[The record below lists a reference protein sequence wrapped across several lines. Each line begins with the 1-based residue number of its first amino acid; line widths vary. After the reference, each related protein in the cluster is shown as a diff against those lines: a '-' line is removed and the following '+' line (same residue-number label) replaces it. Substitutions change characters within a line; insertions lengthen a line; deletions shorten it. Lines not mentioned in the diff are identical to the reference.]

1 MSRPRKMAEQPG
13 RRPAGRRRCVYALPR
28 KRLAFSLLLVATA
41 AFYPSHL
48 FAQEYESSEY
58 DLKAAILFNLVK
70 FVEWPPTSYPDARAP
85 TVVCTL
91 GKEPFGPALDRF
103 ASGNSASGRRFVVRR
118 LRDEEDSHGCHL
130 VYISSSERKLLPE
143 ILKSLEGSHV
153 LTVGET
159 EQFAVHGGMVQLTME
174 NKQVHFTI
182 NLGVAS
188 REELRIRSGLLALS
202 KIIGSAGIAPTESGL
217 AR

>member
-1 MSRPRKMAEQPG
+1 M
-13 RRPAGRRRCVYALPR
+13 
-28 KRLAFSLLLVATA
+28 
-41 AFYPSHL
+41 
-48 FAQEYESSEY
+48 
-58 DLKAAILFNLVK
+58 
-70 FVEWPPTSYPDARAP
+70 
-85 TVVCTL
+85 
-91 GKEPFGPALDRF
+91 
-103 ASGNSASGRRFVVRR
+103 RR

>member
-1 MSRPRKMAEQPG
+1 LRQD
-13 RRPAGRRRCVYALPR
+13 
-28 KRLAFSLLLVATA
+28 
-41 AFYPSHL
+41 
-48 FAQEYESSEY
+48 YESSEY

-70 FVEWPPTSYPDARAP
+70 FVEWPPTAYPDARAP

-103 ASGNSASGRRFVVRR
+103 ASGNSAFGRQFVVRR
-118 LRDEEDSHGCHL
+118 LRYEEDSHGCHV
-130 VYISSSERKLLPE
+130 VYISSSKRKLLPE
-143 ILKSLEGSHV
+143 ILKGLEGSHI

-159 EQFAVHGGMVQLTME
+159 EQFAAHGGMVQLSME

-182 NLGVAS
+182 NLSVAS

-202 KIIGSAGIAPTESGL
+202 KIVESSAIPPTESGL